1 MRKLLLTL
9 SLSVLA
15 ASSAM
20 AQTEMTSSEEASTE
34 MTSSELTS
42 LYKTQSRSFVSIHD
56 PSVVWDASSE
66 TFYIYGSHYAGAKTK
81 NFQSYTSIFNYY
93 KGGYNSADAYKAFK
107 SNPTRKVMR
116 CLPGSTTAEEVD
128 FPSFD
133 ASAFCATY
141 AGIKVGDPEPVTA

>member
-15 ASSAM
+15 ASSAT
-20 AQTEMTSSEEASTE
+20 AQTEMTSSEEASTEMTSSELTSSEEASTE

-93 KGGYNSADAYKAFK
+93 KGGYNSADAYKAF
-107 SNPTRKVMR
+107 
-116 CLPGSTTAEEVD
+116 
-128 FPSFD
+128 
-133 ASAFCATY
+133 
-141 AGIKVGDPEPVTA
+141 